1 MANVNEKL
9 NRPGSDDINQDLD
22 RQSETSKDLR
32 EDPRVHDPDRL
43 KKENQK
49 EGVGS
54 PSDLAE
60 EII

>member
-1 MANVNEKL
+1 MTIINEKL
-9 NRPGSDDINQDLD
+9 DRPGLDDINQDLD

-32 EDPRVHDPDRL
+32 KDAKTYDPDSL

-54 PSDLAE
+54 PSDLARKS
-60 EII
+60 I